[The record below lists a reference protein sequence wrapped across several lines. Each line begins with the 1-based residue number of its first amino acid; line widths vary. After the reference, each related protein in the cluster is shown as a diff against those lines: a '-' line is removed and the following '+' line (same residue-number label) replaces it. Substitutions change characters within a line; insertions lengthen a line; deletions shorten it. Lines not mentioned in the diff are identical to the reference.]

1 MLQSPLTMTPAMYAG
16 ANALGLSRYANPQ
29 HKVALESMVPAASSH
44 DSVIATKE
52 QIAAACGANP
62 SGKASPDA
70 TTQLAI
76 AQEHALKAEVEK
88 HAAKLSR
95 TVSAVVVNT
104 RKLLALL
111 HESLQKE
118 GVADTKPIDGL
129 WAELEQLVAAA
140 GDAKAAMPVFLEKQR
155 NNMGLYHSSMLNE
168 TIRDTQE
175 EVDIQQKKI
184 RIQHNLILEQQEAFQ
199 EYKAQTASKLK
210 KLEELQERVSRLT
223 LERGNFRTDIDSYK
237 HLLEKEQE
245 LKAGEIEKVGALEKE
260 LGALRASKTQLL
272 EEANALRETLR
283 NLQEQMQLSGEQSSD
298 KFAAELKAKADQ
310 LAEEAESNRALKNS
324 IEAYKTT
331 EATLKIQ
338 ADNLKQQN
346 TAIKEK
352 YSQQAAEHAQAFS
365 NLSEQ
370 TKKVDALISERGRL
384 RDENDALKQT
394 VTKLS
399 ELETQNA
406 DLSQAK
412 SALATQIIK
421 LSAEADA
428 AKKEGARAK
437 IDSEGLKRKLA
448 ELEKAI
454 VDLESE
460 NKDLLAEHDDDVKM
474 KQEMQLLKS
483 DPIPPNPVIPDLRIS
498 STEATGDGSRVS
510 DKDKSELQEMLVAL
524 EKKNT
529 GLETALDEWTELAKR
544 SYKQY
549 KEMLPMYKQA
559 DQHRR
564 DSLGKDSLIKELR
577 DQLSAAKTLQSNGV
591 SAGGDTADWKIKFAT
606 LL

>member
-1 MLQSPLTMTPAMYAG
+1 
-16 ANALGLSRYANPQ
+16 
-29 HKVALESMVPAASSH
+29 
-44 DSVIATKE
+44 
-52 QIAAACGANP
+52 
-62 SGKASPDA
+62 
-70 TTQLAI
+70 
-76 AQEHALKAEVEK
+76 
-88 HAAKLSR
+88 
-95 TVSAVVVNT
+95 
-104 RKLLALL
+104 
-111 HESLQKE
+111 
-118 GVADTKPIDGL
+118 
-129 WAELEQLVAAA
+129 
-140 GDAKAAMPVFLEKQR
+140 
-155 NNMGLYHSSMLNE
+155 
-168 TIRDTQE
+168 
-175 EVDIQQKKI
+175 
-184 RIQHNLILEQQEAFQ
+184 
-199 EYKAQTASKLK
+199 
-210 KLEELQERVSRLT
+210 
-223 LERGNFRTDIDSYK
+223 
-237 HLLEKEQE
+237 
-245 LKAGEIEKVGALEKE
+245 
-260 LGALRASKTQLL
+260 
-272 EEANALRETLR
+272 
-283 NLQEQMQLSGEQSSD
+283 MQLSGEQSSD

-365 NLSEQ
+365 VGTRLQRKLCLTDQRQNLSEQ

-483 DPIPPNPVIPDLRIS
+483 APIPPNPVIPDLRIS

-529 GLETALDEWTELAKR
+529 GLETALDEWTELAKVCCESR
-544 SYKQY
+544 
-549 KEMLPMYKQA
+549 E
-559 DQHRR
+559 
-564 DSLGKDSLIKELR
+564 
-577 DQLSAAKTLQSNGV
+577 
-591 SAGGDTADWKIKFAT
+591 FACY
-606 LL
+606 